1 MQLGDARTGKM
12 AENIVGFGRALRRA
26 GLPMDSARISLAL
39 DSALLVG
46 LDQKSDF
53 RAALQATMVCR
64 QQDLDVFEQ
73 LFDAYFRNPEL
84 TQQLLSQMLPK
95 ATEAAAKPKRRPRV
109 QEALA
114 AVRAA
119 ATERMPPE
127 EEFQF
132 DAAMTASMLAR
143 LHHADFA
150 GLNAS
155 EFRLVERLVR
165 EMTLPWP
172 QIGSRRLRPSTRG
185 VRLDWARTSREAAR
199 YDGELLRFPFLSR
212 RQESLPL
219 LILLDV
225 SGSMERYARL
235 MLAFLHQ
242 STRHI
247 NRSIFAFGNQL
258 TDLSKLYRL
267 SDTDAMLEG
276 ANRVISDFAGGTQMG
291 NCLATLRLEH
301 HRKLVGHRTVVLLIS
316 DGLDTG
322 QPNDLKEE
330 LHWLRRNCRSLLWLN
345 PLLRFE
351 GYQAS
356 AGGAQL
362 LQKHADGVLAMH
374 NLAHLEALSDGLAQL
389 LKR

>member
-1 MQLGDARTGKM
+1 MQLGDARTGKL

-39 DSALLVG
+39 DAALLVG
-46 LDQKSDF
+46 IDQKLDF

-73 LFDAYFRNPEL
+73 LFDAYFRNPEF
-84 TQQLLSQMLPK
+84 TQQLLSQLLPK

-119 ATERMPPE
+119 ATDRKSRE

-132 DAAMTASMLAR
+132 DAAMTASTLAR
-143 LHHADFA
+143 LHHADFD

-172 QIGSRRLRPSTRG
+172 QIGSRRLRSSTRG
-185 VRLDWARTSREAAR
+185 VRLDWASTSREAAR
-199 YDGELLRFPFLSR
+199 YGGELLRFPFLSR

-242 STRHI
+242 STRHL

-258 TDLSKLYRL
+258 TDLSKLFQL
-267 SDTDAMLEG
+267 SDTDAMLKG
-276 ANRVISDFAGGTQMG
+276 ANRLISDFAGGTQMG
-291 NCLATLRLEH
+291 DCLATLRLAH
-301 HRKLVGHRTVVLLIS
+301 HRKLVGHRTIVLLIS

-322 QPNDLKEE
+322 QPDALKES
-330 LHWLRRNCRSLLWLN
+330 LNWLRRNCRSLLWLN